1 MSEHDSPIRVGTGHE
16 RKYAGASKL
25 ATECVINLV
34 RTESLVSSELSQR
47 FRAYGL
53 SVATFNVLMI
63 LEGAGEALC
72 PHQIGERLLV
82 TRGTVTGL
90 LDSLEKQGLV
100 RRTPHPEDR
109 RMLLIQLTPRAY
121 SLLKEL
127 LPQHFPGE
135 VEMMSALSEPEKDT
149 LVVLLGKIQA
159 HLQRRAEGPQSH
171 ISRTRAVMA
180 SPVSSN
186 PGPDQGP

>member
-1 MSEHDSPIRVGTGHE
+1 LSEHESPLRVGADHE
-16 RKYAGASKL
+16 RKHAGAGKL

-34 RTESLVSSELSQR
+34 RTESLIITELSQR

-63 LEGAGEALC
+63 LEGAGQPLC

-100 RRTPHPEDR
+100 RRTPHPGDR
-109 RMLLIQLTPRAY
+109 RMLLIELTPRAHA
-121 SLLKEL
+121 LLQEL
-127 LPQHFPGE
+127 LPQHFPAE
-135 VEMMSALSEPEKDT
+135 VEMMSALSEPEKET
-149 LVVLLGKIQA
+149 LVLLLGKIQE
-159 HLQRRAEGPQSH
+159 HLHRRAESLQPLAP
-171 ISRTRAVMA
+171 SRL
-180 SPVSSN
+180 
-186 PGPDQGP
+186 D